1 MAQVAKTAPSAR
13 ELALVQ
19 TIRDAADVA
28 GMSQKDVA
36 SAVGLSPSQVS
47 RIFSGQKPITLTE
60 TLLMLGAVGLDLESV
75 ARDLGL

>member
-19 TIRDAADVA
+19 AIRDAADVA

-75 ARDLGL
+75 ARDLDL

>member
-1 MAQVAKTAPSAR
+1 MAQAAKTAPSAR

-19 TIRDAADVA
+19 AIRDAADVA

>member
-1 MAQVAKTAPSAR
+1 M
-13 ELALVQ
+13 
-19 TIRDAADVA
+19 
-28 GMSQKDVA
+28 A